1 MYYYLEFTVSP
12 DYNNEEAA
20 ETFRMDH
27 KFNSPSEAV
36 TAAKKAIAL
45 SVPGYYQ
52 QIGIRESKENRYIV
66 DESAVHLDKVLSDFN
81 KQ

>member
-20 ETFRMDH
+20 ETFRMEH

-36 TAAKKAIAL
+36 IAAKKAIAL
-45 SVPGYYQ
+45 SLPGYYQ
-52 QIGIRESKENRYIV
+52 SVGIRESKENRYVINE
-66 DESAVHLDKVLSDFN
+66 DAMHLDKVLTEFN
-81 KQ
+81 MQ